1 LVSNDTCWT
10 LIIIGLILTVIS
22 AVVLY
27 GGFYALPAWALTLAG
42 IALTIGVI
50 CLALGIVLLIANYV
64 RGHTERS
71 K

>member
-27 GGFYALPAWALTLAG
+27 GGFYSIPAWATTIAA

-50 CLALGIVLLIANYV
+50 CLVLGIVLLIANYV
-64 RGHTERS
+64 RTKTG
-71 K
+71 

>member
-1 LVSNDTCWT
+1 LVSNETCWT
-10 LIIIGLILTVIS
+10 LIIVGLILTVIS

-27 GGFYALPAWALTLAG
+27 GGFYALPVWATTIAA

-64 RGHTERS
+64 RS
-71 K
+71 KMKA

>member
-1 LVSNDTCWT
+1 MVSNETCWT
-10 LIIIGLILTVIS
+10 LIIVGLILTVIS

-27 GGFYALPAWALTLAG
+27 GGFYAIPPWVMTISA

-64 RGHTERS
+64 RS
-71 K
+71 KMKA